1 MKTTYK
7 TLAAATFA
15 LLFLAACG
23 SSGNMGDIVGNGTNN
38 GSYSTEIRGTVDSV
52 DLNSGSIYLTNVSGN
67 NSMLSSGGGSTARVF
82 FDNRTSVDY
91 NGRSYH
97 PEDLERGD
105 QVAARVDQ
113 SNNRLYATSMSVLYD
128 ARTRSSNPSVNYPND
143 RYGTTVHGR
152 VRSVDTSRRTITLN
166 DSYGR
171 TTTVQYSTNT
181 PVTYNGQRYSPA
193 DLETGDEIDV
203 RVDNLGGGQYAA
215 RDISVTRS
223 VSGYGG
229 YGSTTQSTVRGTV
242 RYVDTNRRTIE
253 LDSVSATNFNR
264 GSGSSSTGTFI
275 VQYDPNTQVNVQGQ
289 LYPVSGLERG
299 DIIEVQVD
307 NLGNGNYVARQINL
321 LRNVNTNR

>member
-23 SSGNMGDIVGNGTNN
+23 SSGNMGDILGSGPNNGT
-38 GSYSTEIRGTVDSV
+38 YSSEIRGTVDSV
-52 DLNSGSIYLTNVSGN
+52 DLNSGSIDLINVSGN
-67 NSMLSSGGGSTARVF
+67 SSMLSSGGGSTARVF

-128 ARTRSSNPSVNYPND
+128 VRTRSSDPSGNYPND
-143 RYGTTVHGR
+143 TYGTTVHGS
-152 VRSVDTSRRTITLN
+152 VRSVDTSRRTITLD

-215 RDISVTRS
+215 RDITVTRS
-223 VSGYGG
+223 VSNNGS
-229 YGSTTQSTVRGTV
+229 YGSTTQSTIRGTV
-242 RYVDTNRRTIE
+242 RYVDTTRRTIE
-253 LDSVSATNFNR
+253 LDSVTATNFNR
-264 GSGSSSTGTFI
+264 GSGSTGTFI

-289 LYPVSGLERG
+289 LYPISGLERG
-299 DIIEVQVD
+299 DVIEVQVD

-321 LRNVNTNR
+321 VRDVNR

>member
-23 SSGNMGDIVGNGTNN
+23 SSGNMGDILGSGPNNGT
-38 GSYSTEIRGTVDSV
+38 YSSEIRGTVDSV
-52 DLNSGSIYLTNVSGN
+52 DLNSGSIDLINVSGN
-67 NSMLSSGGGSTARVF
+67 SSMLSSGGGSTARVF

-128 ARTRSSNPSVNYPND
+128 VRTRSSDPSGNYPND
-143 RYGTTVHGR
+143 TYGTTVHGS
-152 VRSVDTSRRTITLN
+152 VRSVDTSRRTITLD

-215 RDISVTRS
+215 RDITVTRS
-223 VSGYGG
+223 VSNNGS
-229 YGSTTQSTVRGTV
+229 YGSTTRSTIRGTV
-242 RYVDTNRRTIE
+242 RYVDTTRRTIE
-253 LDSVSATNFNR
+253 LDSVTATNFNR
-264 GSGSSSTGTFI
+264 GSGSTGTFI

-289 LYPVSGLERG
+289 LYPISGLERG
-299 DIIEVQVD
+299 DVIEVQVD
-307 NLGNGNYVARQINL
+307 NLGNGNYIARQINL
-321 LRNVNTNR
+321 VRDVNR

>member
-23 SSGNMGDIVGNGTNN
+23 SSGNMGDILGSGPNNGT
-38 GSYSTEIRGTVDSV
+38 YSSEIRGTVDSV
-52 DLNSGSIYLTNVSGN
+52 DLNSGSIDLINVSNN
-67 NSMLSSGGGSTARVF
+67 NSMLSSGGSTARVF

-128 ARTRSSNPSVNYPND
+128 VRTRSSDPSGNYPND
-143 RYGTTVHGR
+143 TYGTTVHGS

-215 RDISVTRS
+215 RDITVTRS
-223 VSGYGG
+223 VSNNGS
-229 YGSTTQSTVRGTV
+229 YGSTTQSTIRGTV
-242 RYVDTNRRTIE
+242 RYVDTTRRTIE
-253 LDSVSATNFNR
+253 LDSVTATNFNR
-264 GSGSSSTGTFI
+264 GSGSTGTFI

-289 LYPVSGLERG
+289 LYPISGLERG
-299 DIIEVQVD
+299 DVIEVQVD
-307 NLGNGNYVARQINL
+307 NLGNGNYIARQINL
-321 LRNVNTNR
+321 VRDVNR

>member
-7 TLAAATFA
+7 TLAAAMFA

-23 SSGNMGDIVGNGTNN
+23 STGNMGDMGNGTSN
-38 GSYSTEIRGTVDSV
+38 GTYNSEIRGTVDSV
-52 DLNSGSIYLTNVSGN
+52 DLNNGSIDLTNVSGN
-67 NSMLSSGGGSTARVF
+67 NSMLSSGGGSTARIF

-128 ARTRSSNPSVNYPND
+128 ARTRSNNPSGNNS
-143 RYGTTVHGR
+143 TTVHGR
-152 VRSVDTSRRTITLN
+152 VRSVDTNRRTITLD
-166 DSYGR
+166 DSYNR
-171 TTTVQYSTNT
+171 TTTVQYSANT
-181 PVTYNGQRYSPA
+181 PVTYNGQSYSPA

-223 VSGYGG
+223 VSGNGNGSNGG

-253 LDSVSATNFNR
+253 LDSVTATNFNR
-264 GSGSSSTGTFI
+264 GSGSSSTFI

-321 LRNVNTNR
+321 LRDVNTNR

>member
-23 SSGNMGDIVGNGTNN
+23 SSGDMGDIFGNGTNN
-38 GSYSTEIRGTVDSV
+38 GSSSTEIRGTVDSV
-52 DLNSGSIYLTNVSGN
+52 DLNSGSIDLTNVSGN

-91 NGRSYH
+91 NGRSYR

-128 ARTRSSNPSVNYPND
+128 ARTRSSDP
-143 RYGTTVHGR
+143 YGTTVHGR
-152 VRSVDTSRRTITLN
+152 VRSVDTSRRTITL
-166 DSYGR
+166 DDGYGR

-181 PVTYNGQRYSPA
+181 PVTYNGQNYSPA

-223 VSGYGG
+223 VSSNGG
-229 YGSTTQSTVRGTV
+229 YGSTTQSTIRGTV

-264 GSGSSSTGTFI
+264 GSGSTGTFI

-321 LRNVNTNR
+321 LRDVNTNR